1 MTGAADAA
9 EVPKRKLRGLYVATE
24 RSVRPGSGARRHIDE
39 GIKHLGRHFDLT
51 VLDYSSRDPAPLPA
65 DAPAPA
71 PGGPSLLQSLK
82 ASPLAGAVRDMRH
95 YARMNALAAEIDRQI
110 RDHQVDFVYERSA
123 YLSFAA
129 LRAARRRNI
138 PHFYEVNGLSYLDF
152 ASYYRSA
159 LNPTARRMELGS
171 FRASDHVFFVGGIAE
186 LAAIGTDNWS
196 RVQNGVETEFVAQF
210 AEPRR
215 TPALPLGICFIG
227 HVMQHH
233 KVETLLDAFRAVQRK
248 ADVEFHVIGT
258 FPASLA
264 EALREF
270 VPVTLHGVLPRDAM
284 ASVLADC
291 HVGLVSGDMAFG
303 SFMKLFDYGAAR
315 MLAIAPRLDNLRR
328 VFGETELLFAEDSSG
343 AALGEAINRVVEA
356 PELVP
361 AFGNRLHDRVARDFT
376 WGAVFDFTADA
387 IRRTCA
393 AKGKAR

>member
-1 MTGAADAA
+1 
-9 EVPKRKLRGLYVATE
+9 
-24 RSVRPGSGARRHIDE
+24 
-39 GIKHLGRHFDLT
+39 
-51 VLDYSSRDPAPLPA
+51 
-65 DAPAPA
+65 
-71 PGGPSLLQSLK
+71 
-82 ASPLAGAVRDMRH
+82 MRH

-110 RDHQVDFVYERSA
+110 RDHRIDFVYERSA

-129 LRAARRRNI
+129 LRAAKRRNI

-171 FRASDHVFFVGGIAE
+171 FRESDHVFFVG
-186 LAAIGTDNWS
+186 DNWS

-215 TPALPLGICFIG
+215 TPALPLRICFIG

-233 KVETLLDAFRAVQRK
+233 KVETLLDAFRAVRRR

-315 MLAIAPRLDNLRR
+315 PNCCSPGTAAARRWARRSIASSRRPSWCRLSATGCTTVSPATSPGERYSTSLPTRSFAPALRR
-328 VFGETELLFAEDSSG
+328 ARRDERSD
-343 AALGEAINRVVEA
+343 A
-356 PELVP
+356 P
-361 AFGNRLHDRVARDFT
+361 
-376 WGAVFDFTADA
+376 AV
-387 IRRTCA
+387 RPC
-393 AKGKAR
+393 